1 MYTCTKRRK
10 NDVGTLYELFSIVQ
24 ITLYIYIAIDTHII
38 IALWPLPAIHWT
50 LRIYKLLLTCLSNS
64 SHWAALTLSAAWMVW
79 ICVETAEST
88 ASSRRL
94 NSSKHP
100 QAPHLTRPM
109 NILPIDFTSMPSSQ
123 LNTSTCVSDLY
134 EKIHDQKVVSIEF
147 NCYEFCSLSIY
158 MYNVYSTSHCL

>member
-1 MYTCTKRRK
+1 MYKREGRMML
-10 NDVGTLYELFSIVQ
+10 VWALLYSTDYIVY
-24 ITLYIYIAIDTHII
+24 LHSIDTHII
-38 IALWPLPAIHWT
+38 IALWLLPAIHWT

-123 LNTSTCVSDLY
+123 LNTSTCVSDLHKKNSWSESCFY
-134 EKIHDQKVVSIEF
+134 LIQLLWILF
-147 NCYEFCSLSIY
+147 TNLYTCT
-158 MYNVYSTSHCL
+158 MYI